1 MTCEES
7 PSEQN
12 TLDEKMQDDRKLK
25 DLAGVGPAAI
35 ADLHMLGIHSV
46 AELAVQD
53 GEELYDRLCRL
64 TGTRHDICCLDVF
77 RCVVAQ
83 ASDPELLIE
92 QRNWWYWSNV
102 RKQRQAAAAKP
113 ARSTARSGKKS

>member
-1 MTCEES
+1 
-7 PSEQN
+7 
-12 TLDEKMQDDRKLK
+12 MQDDRKLK